1 MSSADHESNTAAV
14 PAATEENVD
23 YFRGKRE
30 VHHALVISDPS
41 PVDSLGAMWAG
52 VSQAAIIGIFLLL
65 FGAFLYFGKPL
76 VLPVFAAA
84 VVALTLAP
92 GLKLAKQHGVPHWI
106 TTLLVLLFII
116 GAVGGIATA
125 IAGPVSQ
132 WIGRAPEIGANIKQ
146 KLSVLDSPLAAL
158 QELQKSLSG
167 GNGSVSVSEPASN
180 MVLPV
185 VAFVTPAAG
194 ELLLFFALLFFFMVG
209 QSELRSSMMAM
220 FSSRDAKLRF
230 LKIMRDI
237 ERNLAGYLVVVTIV
251 NTTLGAIVALGA
263 WLIGLPNPIIFGVL
277 AALLNYVPYIGP
289 AVMVIVLFGVGL
301 VTFPSL
307 SQACIAPLGLIAL
320 TTAEGHFITPAIVG
334 RRLTLNPLLVF
345 LALAF
350 WTWMWGPIGA
360 FLAVPL
366 SIIALVI
373 SNHLIPAEEVRLPD

>member
-1 MSSADHESNTAAV
+1 MAAD
-14 PAATEENVD
+14 PAATEESVD
-23 YFRGKRE
+23 YVRGKRE
-30 VHHALVISDPS
+30 VRHALVISDPS
-41 PVDSLGAMWAG
+41 PVDSIRVMWAG
-52 VSQAAIIGIFLLL
+52 VSQAAIIGIFMLL

-92 GLKLAKQHGVPHWI
+92 ALKFAKRHGVPHSI
-106 TTLLVLLFII
+106 STLLVLLLMA
-116 GAVGGIATA
+116 GAIGGIATA

-146 KLSVLDSPLAAL
+146 KLSVLDAPLAAL
-158 QELQKSLSG
+158 QELQASLSG

-180 MVLPV
+180 MVFPV

-209 QSELRSSMMAM
+209 QTELRSSAMSM

-237 ERNLAGYLVVVTIV
+237 ERNLAGYLAVVTMV
-251 NTTLGAIVALGA
+251 NTTLGVIVALGA

-277 AALLNYVPYIGP
+277 AGLLNYVPYVGP
-289 AVMVIVLFGVGL
+289 AIMVIILFGVGL
-301 VTFPSL
+301 VTFPL
-307 SQACIAPLGLIAL
+307 LGQACIAPLALIAL
-320 TTAEGHFITPAIVG
+320 TTTEGHFITPTIVG

-360 FLAVPL
+360 LLAAPL
-366 SIIALVI
+366 SIIGLVI
-373 SNHLIPAEEVRLPD
+373 FNHLIPDDDVRLPD